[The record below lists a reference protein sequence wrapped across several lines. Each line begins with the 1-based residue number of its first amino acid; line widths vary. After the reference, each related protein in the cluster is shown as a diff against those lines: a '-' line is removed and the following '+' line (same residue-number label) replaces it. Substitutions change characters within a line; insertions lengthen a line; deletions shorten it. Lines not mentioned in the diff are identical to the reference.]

1 MSNPA
6 DLNITPQPDTDKN
19 FFNFK
24 AVGLKINKTYA
35 IKFQWIYDDLT
46 LSDWSPGFFI
56 TTSNETAP
64 AVPSSA
70 SVPAT
75 STGSIPVT
83 LSVFPTNAKRVDV
96 VITNGIFGTA
106 TVAHSF
112 TTVGTITIAAP
123 AGSYIVQ
130 LRSISPTGVT
140 STVGTTFTITVADVG
155 ETIQAPTNPNGF
167 SIDRVLSG
175 IQVNWSGTYANG
187 TFTGFEAIKIYVGNS
202 ATATAGSYKDAGVMT
217 GNNVANSITIPVDGV
232 YLRYDLPVYI
242 HAAAINKSGA
252 VGTLQA
258 NVANNSLGARSAIGS
273 DLADLIITNGKLVDD
288 AVSAAKIATAAIT
301 TTKIADDAI
310 TTPKLIANAI
320 TADKIVS
327 SAITADKIA
336 TNAITAGKILAG
348 TIDVTKLAAGT
359 ISTNNL
365 EAGVITST
373 SYIRAGV
380 KNVGAGTGARVEM
393 SSSAIEDG
401 VVDIAAG
408 FYIYNSAGTAILSA
422 PLTGGLSI
430 VGGGTFTGA
439 LSGASGTFAGN
450 LSSSNGEFSV
460 TSGSI
465 SALSGSIGSWI
476 INSGVLKS
484 GYESF
489 PRILLDPTNSQ
500 IVLRASQGASDSG
513 NFIKLDPSVGI
524 KVGSTALTKF
534 SVAMNGNMT
543 AEDAIFT
550 NGQFNGSITSG
561 STITG
566 ANITMTGTVSGYG
579 LATAKLLFQ
588 DSNYA
593 ISAGSSSFTYPGTS
607 GSYDSEGDWIS
618 STDPQVITNN
628 DIRFTDAT
636 LAGAIPSSGFYYGE
650 LWLGSGS
657 SAGSTDLWANYP
669 GGYLGISIVADSTD
683 KNIMIFG
690 DSSAGFTTLHRSST
704 TDASKES
711 PAFLQ
716 VDSSGRMS
724 RGRAVITGG
733 SSLPSNTLGLTG
745 DLYFSTAT

>member
-1 MSNPA
+1 MTNPA

-46 LSDWSPGFFI
+46 LSDWSPGFFV

-70 SVPAT
+70 SVPGSA
-75 STGSIPVT
+75 TGSIPVT
-83 LSVFPTNAKRVDV
+83 LSAFPTNAKRVDV

-112 TTVGTITIAAP
+112 TTAGTATIAAP
-123 AGSYIVQ
+123 AGTYIVQ

-140 STVGTTFTITVADVG
+140 STVGTTFTITIADVG

-167 SIDRVLSG
+167 SIDRILSG
-175 IQVNWSGTYANG
+175 IQVNWAGTYANG

-202 ATATAGSYKDAGVMT
+202 ATATGGSYKDAGVMT

-242 HAAAINKSGA
+242 HAAAINKSGT

-310 TTPKLIANAI
+310 TTPKLVANAI

-373 SYIRAGV
+373 SYIRAGS

-393 SSSAIEDG
+393 SSSLIEDG
-401 VVDIAAG
+401 VVDIEPG
-408 FYIYNSAGTAILSA
+408 FYIYNSAGTPILSA

-430 VGGGTFTGA
+430 TGGGTFSGNLSAAGGTFTGT
-439 LSGASGTFAGN
+439 LSAASG
-450 LSSSNGEFSV
+450 SFSGTV
-460 TSGSI
+460 TAS
-465 SALSGSIGSWI
+465 SGSIGNWV

-484 GYESF
+484 GTETF
-489 PRILLDPTNSQ
+489 PRVLLDPTNSQ
-500 IVLRASQGASDSG
+500 IVLRASEGASDSG
-513 NFIKLDPSVGI
+513 NLIKLDPSVGI
-524 KVGSTALTKF
+524 KVGTTALSKF
-534 SVAMNGNMT
+534 SVAMNGNLT

-550 NGQFNGSITSG
+550 NGQFNGNITS
-561 STITG
+561 SATITG
-566 ANITMTGTVSGYG
+566 GTFRTSSSGQRVELSSADDIKFYSGSGNETQPGSVSALFATISGTSFAWTQVSSPEVSGGNTSNITVASG
-579 LATAKLLFQ
+579 
-588 DSNYA
+588 
-593 ISAGSSSFTYPGTS
+593 AG
-607 GSYDSEGDWIS
+607 
-618 STDPQVITNN
+618 N
-628 DIRFTDAT
+628 
-636 LAGAIPSSGFYYGE
+636 LAGVLINGVSHSINTGYLQITENYSGIT
-650 LWLGSGS
+650 GSGS
-657 SAGSTDLWANYP
+657 SGYVRNVYIRPTSDGAPSGGTGINGDLWIQY
-669 GGYLGISIVADSTD
+669 
-683 KNIMIFG
+683 
-690 DSSAGFTTLHRSST
+690 
-704 TDASKES
+704 
-711 PAFLQ
+711 
-716 VDSSGRMS
+716 
-724 RGRAVITGG
+724 
-733 SSLPSNTLGLTG
+733 
-745 DLYFSTAT
+745 